1 MASYKPGV
9 LLDLDGTLVD
19 TVFHHVLS
27 WHQALDEH
35 GFTVPM
41 WRIHAAIG
49 MGSDRLVPWLL
60 GGQTEK
66 GDALADRHTELFLEH
81 ADELQPTRGAAEL
94 VEDLRAREIAFLVA
108 TSASSAE
115 REALLSALGMPDL
128 ATADASN
135 VGSPKPAPDL
145 LLTACEELGVEPSQ
159 ATMVGDSPW
168 DHIAARTVGIRGVG
182 VRTGGFGD
190 EAMTK
195 AGAEL
200 LADDPAGLI
209 GRL

>member
-1 MASYKPGV
+1 MTTYRPGV

-19 TVFHHVLS
+19 TVFHHVLC
-27 WHQALDEH
+27 WHQALDEA
-35 GFTVPM
+35 GYAVPM
-41 WRIHAAIG
+41 WRIQAGIG

-60 GGQTEK
+60 GAHADDE
-66 GDALADRHTELFLEH
+66 DAVTDRHTELFLER
-81 ADELQPTRGAAEL
+81 ADAFRPTRGAAEL
-94 VEDLRAREIAFLVA
+94 IEDLRLREITFLVA

-115 REALLSALGMPDL
+115 REALLGALGMPDL
-128 ATADASN
+128 RTADSSD
-135 VGSPKPAPDL
+135 VGSSKPAPDL
-145 LLTACEELGVEPSQ
+145 LLAACDELGVRPDQ

-168 DHIAARTVGIRGVG
+168 DQVAARVVGIRGVG

-190 EAMTK
+190 EALTK
-195 AGAEL
+195 AGADL

>member
-1 MASYKPGV
+1 MASFKPGV

-19 TVFHHVLS
+19 TVFHHVLC

-35 GFTVPM
+35 GYTVPM
-41 WRIHAAIG
+41 WRIHAGIG
-49 MGSDRLVPWLL
+49 MGSERLVPWLVGRQVKEVGEL
-60 GGQTEK
+60 S
-66 GDALADRHTELFLEH
+66 DRHTELFLER
-81 ADELQPTRGAAEL
+81 ADAFRPTHGAAEL
-94 VEDLRAREIAFLVA
+94 IEDLKTREIAFLVA
-108 TSASSAE
+108 TSAGSEE
-115 REALLSALGMPDL
+115 REALLAALEMPDL
-128 ATADASN
+128 TTADSSN
-135 VGSPKPAPDL
+135 VGSAKPAPDL
-145 LLTACEELGVEPSQ
+145 LLVACEELGVEPSQ

-168 DHIAARTVGIRGVG
+168 DQVAARTVGIRGVG